1 MSTELKEERAKL
13 LRNKKHSA
21 IKLLAYQESI
31 DKASDEF
38 AAADMALKEFD
49 RKHGGDK

>member
-1 MSTELKEERAKL
+1 MNTELKEERARL
-13 LRNKKHSA
+13 ER
-21 IKLLAYQESI
+21 IKLLNKNKFTTASARLDAYCE
-31 DKASDEF
+31 DF